1 MNQFECQKS
10 MGWTD
15 NEWKLVS
22 GVVKKKR
29 LQNDGKCFRFLYLDT
44 RVDMDGIHFVKFT
57 SMLLSNSMPF

>member
-22 GVVKKKR
+22 GVAKK
-29 LQNDGKCFRFLYLDT
+29 NDFKMMENVFGFSILIRART
-44 RVDMDGIHFVKFT
+44 
-57 SMLLSNSMPF
+57 